1 MKSNAALVCDA
12 RILTCDH
19 LPRGRSK
26 GPSFVSGS
34 PLHSLTLGSVRP
46 WIESRIWAAALSS
59 VLWLETLASAQLSY
73 LGKEPL
79 ALLADVGEAETNW
92 RALRRIKFKYFAL
105 MRKDMFLGSLKGNFQ
120 VSFHSLWSLK
130 FEFCSFLGHI
140 FPCRFRTTN
149 KMERW
154 VFLMVSFWA
163 NLLLNPVH
171 YLWILVS
178 VAHSSDLH

>member
-79 ALLADVGEAETNW
+79 ALLADAGEAETNW

-120 VSFHSLWSLK
+120 VSFHSLRSLK

-171 YLWILVS
+171 
-178 VAHSSDLH
+178 